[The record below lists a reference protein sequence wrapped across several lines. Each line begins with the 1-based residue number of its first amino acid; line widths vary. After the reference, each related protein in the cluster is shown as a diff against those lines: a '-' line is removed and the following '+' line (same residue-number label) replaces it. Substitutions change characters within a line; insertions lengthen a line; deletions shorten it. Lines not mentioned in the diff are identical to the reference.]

1 MKLGSFVQRYP
12 NLNLGL
18 RGGIVAD
25 NLPVLI
31 TNHMMQ
37 YLAYG
42 KYCNY
47 LPGILFKIRFCSLP
61 VHDLVSSPVYS
72 QYTSDMYINTT
83 ITMYNFFL
91 YLKFNFLCVSV
102 LSMYCSACC
111 VLYCILC
118 ENPKVWLTVLN
129 WTEVGKHQTY
139 IALCSLISMTSSRP
153 WKNVWNKYKK
163 NLKNQNLICVF
174 LPQN

>member
-1 MKLGSFVQRYP
+1 MK
-12 NLNLGL
+12 
-18 RGGIVAD
+18 
-25 NLPVLI
+25 
-31 TNHMMQ
+31 Q

-102 LSMYCSACC
+102 LSMYCSVCW

-118 ENPKVWLTVLN
+118 ENPTVWLAELN
-129 WTEVGKHQTY
+129 WTKVGKHQTY
-139 IALCSLISMTSSRP
+139 IALCSLISMTSSIGP
-153 WKNVWNKYKK
+153 WINFWNKYKK
-163 NLKNQNLICVF
+163 NLKCWEKELDLCLCHKTKIF
-174 LPQN
+174 